1 MTCKDPEGSIRFPAP
16 PAIFNN
22 KLTETLGD
30 VPELNQHG
38 EAIRA
43 EFAKTSPKD

>member
-1 MTCKDPEGSIRFPAP
+1 
-16 PAIFNN
+16 
-22 KLTETLGD
+22 

-43 EFAKTSPKD
+43 EFAETVSLKEN